1 MNINKGMYLE
11 KLIDE
16 TINFHY
22 EDEDFFFIKYH
33 TKNAVTKTHK
43 FLFISNNFV
52 DYFGYYLNHFFVIEA
67 KQNNEDL
74 FNFKRL
80 NEKQTFILQK
90 LFLMQVKCY
99 LVFYF
104 NTHDEFYLLDFKYI
118 NEKLLLNKKSIK
130 YSEVKEFAIKLELRL
145 PGILNIKEV
154 LSKLLK

>member
-52 DYFGYYLNHFFVIEA
+52 DYFGTYLNQFFVIEA

-80 NEKQTFILQK
+80 NEKQTFILKK
-90 LFLMQVKCY
+90 LFFMQVKCY
-99 LVFYF
+99 LVFYGTLSF
-104 NTHDEFYLLDFKYI
+104 LLERLI
-118 NEKLLLNKKSIK
+118 NGN
-130 YSEVKEFAIKLELRL
+130 
-145 PGILNIKEV
+145 
-154 LSKLLK
+154 